1 MPIFG
6 VKSVKIYIGQKK
18 FTRVYPWD
26 PWQIWGMYQF
36 VSCQASNAL
45 CCNEILANWIIRWSI
60 SLSLRIY
67 FEWEGHFENF
77 VLGFHM
83 KNKHELCW
91 NYLHFLHLL
100 FFFLVAVWGEFICI
114 RGPIGVGVIVSGQ
127 TNAPSFVPKNSIHEP
142 RKTEKWRKRSILL
155 GQTFPSDMFLRV

>member
-1 MPIFG
+1 MRVNV
-6 VKSVKIYIGQKK
+6 VKRRLHIS
-18 FTRVYPWD
+18 T
-26 PWQIWGMYQF
+26 YQF

-77 VLGFHM
+77 VSGFHIQINM
-83 KNKHELCW
+83 NY
-91 NYLHFLHLL
+91 NYLHFLDLF
-100 FFFLVAVWGEFICI
+100 FFFLVAVWWEFICI

-127 TNAPSFVPKNSIHEP
+127 TNAPPFVPKNSIHEP
-142 RKTEKWRKRSILL
+142 RKTEKWRKRLIIL
-155 GQTFPSDMFLRV
+155 GQKFPWDMFPRV